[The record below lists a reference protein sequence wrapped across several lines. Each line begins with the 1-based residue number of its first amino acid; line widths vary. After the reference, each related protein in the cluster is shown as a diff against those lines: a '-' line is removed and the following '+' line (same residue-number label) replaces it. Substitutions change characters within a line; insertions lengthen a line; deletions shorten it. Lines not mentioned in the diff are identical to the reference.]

1 MNFLTVQV
9 VAIVTAG
16 SSSGKGL
23 FFPNGLNGVING
35 QPMKAGRKLQ
45 SVPDVV
51 LPTRSLKAAD
61 SQVTDVNILNFALNL
76 EYLEAEF
83 YSWAVNGHGIPTMY
97 RGKGG
102 RASTGG
108 QKAKLS
114 GTVLVRKLTS
124 DPINIL
130 KRIMCRMK
138 PLPLLHWYVICEFS
152 HADSLTLSGSRQGH
166 RHR

>member
-1 MNFLTVQV
+1 
-9 VAIVTAG
+9 
-16 SSSGKGL
+16 
-23 FFPNGLNGVING
+23 
-35 QPMKAGRKLQ
+35 MKAGRKLQ

-83 YSWAVNGHGIPTMY
+83 YSWAVNGHGIPAMY
-97 RGKGG
+97 RGDGG
-102 RASTGG
+102 HASTGG

-124 DPINIL
+124 SFIL
-130 KRIMCRMK
+130 KG
-138 PLPLLHWYVICEFS
+138 LLCMNYYCDGTDYWDTTDFS
-152 HADSLTLSGSRQGH
+152 VSNSISGSRQGH
-166 RHR
+166 CH